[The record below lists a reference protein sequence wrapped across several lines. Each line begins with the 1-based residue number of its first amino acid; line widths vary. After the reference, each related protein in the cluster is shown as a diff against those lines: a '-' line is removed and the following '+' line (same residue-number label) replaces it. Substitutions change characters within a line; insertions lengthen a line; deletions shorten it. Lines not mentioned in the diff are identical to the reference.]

1 MYALWEL
8 RQCELNFCL
17 AHLLL
22 RLHAVPPGVSGP
34 FLNWVIV
41 RDLMLRLNVVHG
53 MPFSLP
59 HEICIPTWIIRLGY
73 TEVDIAFSLSI
84 KMVDLDLELQ
94 FVAGVLQYQPLP
106 FTEGI

>member
-1 MYALWEL
+1 
-8 RQCELNFCL
+8 
-17 AHLLL
+17 
-22 RLHAVPPGVSGP
+22 
-34 FLNWVIV
+34 
-41 RDLMLRLNVVHG
+41 MLRLNVVHG
-53 MPFSLP
+53 MPFSLS